1 MAEMD
6 NLISLLFPVGNDG
19 ASVLDLKFFAGE
31 EQVTVGEFCKA
42 AHAAFVEVETG
53 LSLKSDELEENLSP
67 LPVERF
73 LHTS

>member
-1 MAEMD
+1 MSEME
-6 NLISLLFPVGNDG
+6 NLANLLFPAENDG
-19 ASVLDLKFFAGE
+19 AKVLDLKFFAGE

-53 LSLKSDELEENLSP
+53 LSFKSDGLEENLSP